1 MEDEH
6 LSYFENRIIGEIEE
20 IESRIKSL
28 KNEKH
33 ALQRQLAKA
42 RAQRTGI
49 QNVTRKNSINR
60 VLAENAVISALRE
73 SKKAL
78 PTSDLYRF
86 ALSTNFD
93 LKPTTFRTYLHRM
106 KNKELIKTARQT
118 GYWELPAGTEI

>member
-6 LSYFENRIIGEIEE
+6 LSYFEGRIISEIEE

-28 KNEKH
+28 TSEKY

-60 VLAENAVISALRE
+60 VLAENAVISALRA
-73 SKKAL
+73 SKKSL
-78 PTSDLYRF
+78 TTSELYRS

-106 KNKELIKTARQT
+106 KNKGMIKTARSS
-118 GYWELPAGTEI
+118 GSWELSAESKT

>member
-6 LSYFENRIIGEIEE
+6 LSYFESRIIGEIKE
-20 IESRIKSL
+20 IESNIKALTS
-28 KNEKH
+28 EKS

-60 VLAENAVISALRE
+60 VLAENAVVSALRD

-78 PTSDLYRF
+78 STSDLYRF

-93 LKPTTFRTYLHRM
+93 LKQTTFRTYLHRM

-118 GYWELPAGTEI
+118 GYWELPATKEK